1 MNLFRA
7 KRIADAFSQIGGFSV
22 ENQSGTIC
30 VDYLG
35 NRARFFHE
43 ASFWSFVFSLARA
56 SHEEGPV
63 ARIESE
69 LAA

>member
-7 KRIADAFSQIGGFSV
+7 KRIADAFSQVGGFSV
-22 ENQSGTIC
+22 ESQNSAIC

-35 NRARFFHE
+35 NRAFFFQE
-43 ASFWSFVFSLARA
+43 SAFWSFVFNVARA
-56 SHEEGPV
+56 SHEESPV

-69 LAA
+69 LTA

>member
-7 KRIADAFSQIGGFSV
+7 KRIADAFSQIGGFRV
-22 ENQSGTIC
+22 ENQNGAIC

-43 ASFWSFVFSLARA
+43 ASFWSFVFCLARA

-69 LAA
+69 LVA

>member
-7 KRIADAFSQIGGFSV
+7 KRIADAFSQVGGFSV
-22 ENQSGTIC
+22 QNQSGAIC

-35 NRARFFHE
+35 NRAFFFQE
-43 ASFWSFVFSLARA
+43 ANFWAFIFNVARA
-56 SHEEGPV
+56 SHEESPV

-69 LAA
+69 LTA

>member
-7 KRIADAFSQIGGFSV
+7 EKIADAFSQVAGFSV
-22 ENQSGTIC
+22 KNNFGALS

-35 NRARFFHE
+35 SRAFFFDE
-43 ASFWSFVFSLARA
+43 RGFWNFVEHLAHA
-56 SHEEGPV
+56 SHEESPV
-63 ARIESE
+63 ARIEAE

>member
-7 KRIADAFSQIGGFSV
+7 KRIADAFSQIGGFRV
-22 ENQSGTIC
+22 EYQHGSIC

-35 NRARFFHE
+35 HKAQFFHE
-43 ASFWSFVFSLARA
+43 ASFWPFIFNVARA
-56 SHEEGPV
+56 SHEESPV

-69 LAA
+69 LRA